1 MGRLEPRSNRGFIAF
16 NGFALG
22 FLRTEAEFAHQFT
35 NMIRVEV
42 NACDALADIRDAL
55 SCPAIHGEPPV
66 QRPEFR
72 GVEQLLL
79 ILSADALPGSRVG
92 FSSQGCATTSKPSSV
107 PFADG
112 CAADLEFESD
122 PFLVEFIRCEEFS
135 ALEAAF
141 FELRFG
147 QSSWFPCHGG
157 MILEFIT
164 LKMPTSVIKPEPT
177 PESVHHQGSLVG
189 NPCHDSNAKLETVD
203 GVMEGSFITLRLE
216 AEPVLESFIFE
227 MFTRTFSS
235 FAARNDAARNDFN
248 GRTRASRG

>member
-66 QRPEFR
+66 QRPELH

-157 MILEFIT
+157 TILEFIT
-164 LKMPTSVIKPEPT
+164 LKMPTSVIAPICCDALAAT
-177 PESVHHQGSLVG
+177 PRFGLSL
-189 NPCHDSNAKLETVD
+189 A
-203 GVMEGSFITLRLE
+203 
-216 AEPVLESFIFE
+216 
-227 MFTRTFSS
+227 
-235 FAARNDAARNDFN
+235 AARDRADRRLGERPCRSSVAARAA
-248 GRTRASRG
+248 GLAW